1 VTVLLQSANDRE
13 APRRTGHVGPI
24 DQTERAAVRESSPS
38 RAAAPRHAPRG
49 TVPPDGADYLGVR
62 LLGAS
67 RYLVRSPRMEV
78 SMYVTATEA
87 VLSVTGEL
95 DLVGG
100 DELEAALREV
110 IDDGHRVVAL
120 HLAGLEFIDSAG
132 LAAIADAAVR
142 IRTLGGRLL
151 LRSVSPQTLRLLRVT
166 DVDRLV
172 ELDPD
177 HADWRRV
184 QPIASHAEPLPVQHL
199 YIKAETAEEVT
210 ARQVH
215 PSGIAPSRAPSERR
229 HVFRVLAGTEVSFPP
244 RQLTSD

>member
-1 VTVLLQSANDRE
+1 
-13 APRRTGHVGPI
+13 
-24 DQTERAAVRESSPS
+24 
-38 RAAAPRHAPRG
+38 
-49 TVPPDGADYLGVR
+49 
-62 LLGAS
+62 
-67 RYLVRSPRMEV
+67 MEV
-78 SMYVTATEA
+78 SMYATATEA

-100 DELEAALREV
+100 AKLEAALREV

-142 IRTLGGRLL
+142 IRTSGGRLL
-151 LRSVSPQTLRLLRVT
+151 LRSVSPQTRRLLRVT

-210 ARQVH
+210 AQQVH
-215 PSGIAPSRAPSERR
+215 P
-229 HVFRVLAGTEVSFPP
+229 AGTAP
-244 RQLTSD
+244 